1 MLNQYGG
8 YLPNTTLDEF
18 FLSGTTSTPLDIQG
32 NSNGPSLQ
40 QGNYP
45 TVWVPAPLCMQ
56 RSDPGGALLPASS

>member
-32 NSNGPSLQ
+32 DSGGPSYQ
-40 QGNYP
+40 QANYP
-45 TVWVPAPLCMQ
+45 SVGLAFII
-56 RSDPGGALLPASS
+56 